1 MSVKDCYWWSS
12 EPQVEPPVEM
22 FLFLVFFGFFCLVL
36 STTIILTFPVFQ
48 SWNVQY
54 KSDASKPCL
63 VCRVQLE
70 RSVLWSGISTEIGDV
85 FDDV

>member
-1 MSVKDCYWWSS
+1 MIVKDCYWWSS

-22 FLFLVFFGFFCLVL
+22 FFLFFVFCFGLVL

-54 KSDASKPCL
+54 KSDASKPC
-63 VCRVQLE
+63 
-70 RSVLWSGISTEIGDV
+70 
-85 FDDV
+85 